1 MSDDN
6 ILRCKLR
13 IKEWENNF
21 KEKNGKVPSKEDAK
35 ASEIW
40 SVYQMYNKL
49 KARTRRK
56 THEPEEED
64 SKAKTETNRQA
75 SIQTE
80 DHSTSNPSI
89 VAQSPKNALK
99 AEAEFG
105 PTPQANG
112 RVLLIF
118 DMISGTPELS
128 PLKPK
133 NEDPKNLP
141 FSSNPDTGF
150 KTPTRPPRQIT
161 FAELTPSRSS
171 ASRPSVAEKLA
182 MALSPTRTPSQ
193 AVAETPFYLR
203 RAELPA
209 QIGAKLESEP
219 QTPSKTA
226 VVTFQVSPSPLK
238 PVRILSFGKKISDL
252 ANELREIDEEEL
264 AAQRLEYGFEE
275 TEDDGDCEQ
284 GEPTTENAGA
294 QKRRRK
300 AITQK
305 RTTRRW
311 KIKPRSDDGTTTS
324 LEGKNVHDE
333 VQRLQEKEQTHRANY
348 LNGVANEESEEEDNL
363 EQQQQAQKPARAR
376 KHNLVSNNFKR
387 LKINDPRTRRF
398 KRMRGRR

>member
-1 MSDDN
+1 MADDN
-6 ILRCKLR
+6 IHRCKVR
-13 IKEWENNF
+13 IKEWENSF
-21 KEKNGKVPSKEDAK
+21 KEKNGRVPSKEDAK

-49 KARTRRK
+49 KSRTRRRAND
-56 THEPEEED
+56 PEEID
-64 SKAKTETNRQA
+64 ARLKT
-75 SIQTE
+75 
-80 DHSTSNPSI
+80 DSNPHISI
-89 VAQSPKNALK
+89 HTEEIPPQKPSFIAQSPKNSLK

-118 DMISGTPELS
+118 DMIGGTPERS
-128 PLKPK
+128 PLKSK
-133 NEDPKNLP
+133 KEGLKNLP
-141 FSSNPDTGF
+141 FSSNTDVGF

-203 RAELPA
+203 HVELPL
-209 QIGAKLESEP
+209 QTGLKESDP
-219 QTPSKTA
+219 QTPSKTS

-238 PVRILSFGKKISDL
+238 PVRMLSFGKKISDL
-252 ANELREIDEEEL
+252 ANELKKIDEDEL

-275 TEDDGDCEQ
+275 TDDDEDEHA
-284 GEPTTENAGA
+284 EPGAENAGA

-300 AITQK
+300 PITQK

-311 KIKPRSDDGTTTS
+311 KIKPRSEDGNTKN

-333 VQRLQEKEQTHRANY
+333 VQRLQEKEQTHRTNY

-363 EQQQQAQKPARAR
+363 EEQQQAQKPARAR